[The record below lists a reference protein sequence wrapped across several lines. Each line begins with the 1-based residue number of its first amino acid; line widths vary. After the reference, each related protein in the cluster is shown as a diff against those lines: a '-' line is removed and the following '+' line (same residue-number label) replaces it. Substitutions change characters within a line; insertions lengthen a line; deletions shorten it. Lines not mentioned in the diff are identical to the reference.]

1 MLCICNLITSI
12 LIPVSLDSSFQS
24 LINIKVVLGIPVL
37 TKESAKTPFFALRMI
52 KVIKGIDLLYIKK
65 FIEKNTANV
74 SCIADITGK
83 ISKPIESFPVLF
95 LQLSKHRLQIG
106 SPIRKRLNHWF

>member
-1 MLCICNLITSI
+1 M
-12 LIPVSLDSSFQS
+12 PLDSSFQS

-52 KVIKGIDLLYIKK
+52 KVIKGIDLLYIKE
-65 FIEKNTANV
+65 FMEKNTVNI

-83 ISKPIESFPVLF
+83 YSS
-95 LQLSKHRLQIG
+95 Q
-106 SPIRKRLNHWF
+106 